1 MGPNII
7 QQEKQMEAI
16 SDKAL
21 QQLLRQMAQTNQV
34 GTPGFILAA
43 GELQGRKEA
52 REQAMLGKGNPRP
65 VIADL
70 LMGDAMP
77 PQMPMLPENA
87 GGIAALPAPN
97 MEGIATLAGGG
108 LVAFANTGAVISDDM
123 LIEDAI
129 KKMKLRD
136 PNLNEGFI
144 RTALADAA
152 PDMRK
157 RLTEGL
163 RQKASE
169 VASGKSEVLPNLEV
183 PPPVAAGMSLSDVMR
198 QATMDE
204 RRAYQQT
211 GQLAPRLQQML
222 RGETAP
228 PAAPSGPGRG
238 TGISLDGPDI
248 PPARL
253 LGEQRFYPG
262 IAPLLQRQ
270 QNPEF
275 YAAPQDPSKAAD
287 YRAQARAADR
297 GYYTGLAAAGQNA
310 PGAAGAAGDKV
321 TVTRVD
327 KKDDKG
333 VGAAPSAPPTIDY
346 KDAFTKAGLT
356 AQELLGAAP
365 TAPEAVTTKNVKE
378 AVEADRQLF
387 KDLGIADPTKLRR
400 DQIEAEMKEAK
411 SDKEQAG
418 WMRLAEFGFNWASQ
432 NGPALQA
439 AAKAGAAV
447 APGLISDL
455 KELKKTERAQKR
467 ELAGLAALD
476 AQAQRDMTTKA
487 RDRLDAKYESGL
499 RRVDEHRKNIATLSA
514 SIAANAITSQTQ
526 LTTTGMTTAASRD
539 VARISADATLA
550 KLAEQLAETETKN
563 TLELAKDML
572 VRRQDYV
579 LLAQDPVAFD
589 KAFKDAIR
597 SVKQGRGLA
606 ATTVTKSGN

>member
-7 QQEKQMEAI
+7 QQENRMKNVPDAM
-16 SDKAL
+16 
-21 QQLLRQMAQTNQV
+21 LRQMLMQMTQTGQA
-34 GTPGFILAA
+34 GTPEFILAA

-52 REQAMLGKGNPRP
+52 RQQAMMGQGNPKP

-77 PQMPMLPENA
+77 PQMPVLPENA

-97 MEGIATLAGGG
+97 MEGVATMAGGG
-108 LVAFANTGAVISDDM
+108 LVAFSNGGRPFDTTRRILEEMGLMNKEGAY
-123 LIEDAI
+123 
-129 KKMKLRD
+129 
-136 PNLNEGFI
+136 I
-144 RTALADAA
+144 RPYKTEREKRLVAEQQAQTAAQQPTVDRADA
-152 PDMRK
+152 MK
-157 RLTEGL
+157 
-163 RQKASE
+163 QF
-169 VASGKSEVLPNLEV
+169 
-183 PPPVAAGMSLSDVMR
+183 R
-198 QATMDE
+198 QADN
-204 RRAYQQT
+204 A
-211 GQLAPRLQQML
+211 
-222 RGETAP
+222 
-228 PAAPSGPGRG
+228 
-238 TGISLDGPDI
+238 
-248 PPARL
+248 
-253 LGEQRFYPG
+253 
-262 IAPLLQRQ
+262 
-270 QNPEF
+270 
-275 YAAPQDPSKAAD
+275 
-287 YRAQARAADR
+287 
-297 GYYTGLAAAGQNA
+297 GLAALAQMPPQTVQGV
-310 PGAAGAAGDKV
+310 GAAPAAGDKA

-327 KKDDKG
+327 TPPAAGTAG

-365 TAPEAVTTKNVKE
+365 TVPGETTAKNVKE

-447 APGLISDL
+447 APGLLSDL
-455 KELKKTERAQKR
+455 KELKKTERAQQR

-476 AQAQRDMTTKA
+476 AQAQRDMTVKA
-487 RDRLDAKYESGL
+487 RDRLDTQRENAL
-499 RRVDEHRKNIATLSA
+499 RRVDERNRNVATLSA
-514 SIAANAITSQTQ
+514 SIAANAITSQTS
-526 LTTTGMTTAASRD
+526 LATTGMTTAASRD

-550 KLAEQLAETETKN
+550 KLSEQLAETETKN

-606 ATTVTKSGN
+606 STTVTKSGN

>member
-1 MGPNII
+1 MKNVPDA
-7 QQEKQMEAI
+7 M
-16 SDKAL
+16 
-21 QQLLRQMAQTNQV
+21 LRQMLMQMTQTGQA
-34 GTPGFILAA
+34 GTPEFILAA

-52 REQAMLGKGNPRP
+52 RQQAMMGQGNPKP

-108 LVAFANTGAVISDDM
+108 LVAFSNGGDVKRRFEALPRYVGQEAGVPGAELTNYFKSRM
-123 LIEDAI
+123 RGDARI
-129 KKMKLRD
+129 D
-136 PNLNEGFI
+136 P
-144 RTALADAA
+144 
-152 PDMRK
+152 
-157 RLTEGL
+157 
-163 RQKASE
+163 
-169 VASGKSEVLPNLEV
+169 V
-183 PPPVAAGMSLSDVMR
+183 
-198 QATMDE
+198 
-204 RRAYQQT
+204 T
-211 GQLAPRLQQML
+211 GQPVTFGEFVRLEDQRAAAAARTPAIEAIPAGTVAPAPGLITTQQPSDQSFL
-222 RGETAP
+222 SGLLTA
-228 PAAPSGPGRG
+228 AS
-238 TGISLDGPDI
+238 
-248 PPARL
+248 
-253 LGEQRFYPG
+253 PG
-262 IAPLLQRQ
+262 IA
-270 QNPEF
+270 
-275 YAAPQDPSKAAD
+275 APPPPPPPIDRAD
-287 YRAQARAADR
+287 AMKQARVADN
-297 GYYTGLAAAGQNA
+297 TGLAAIGQKA
-310 PGAAGAAGDKV
+310 PGAAGAAGDKA

-327 KKDDKG
+327 TPPAAGTAG
-333 VGAAPSAPPTIDY
+333 VGAAPPAPPTIDY
-346 KDAFTKAGLT
+346 KDAFEKAGAT

-365 TAPEAVTTKNVKE
+365 TAPEVVTTKNVKA

-447 APGLISDL
+447 APGLLSDL

-476 AQAQRDMTTKA
+476 AQAQRDMTVKA
-487 RDRLDAKYESGL
+487 RDRLDTQRENAL
-499 RRVDEHRKNIATLSA
+499 RRVDERNKNVATLSA
-514 SIAANAITSQTQ
+514 SIAANAISSQTS
-526 LTTTGMTTAASRD
+526 LATTGMTTAASRD
-539 VARISADATLA
+539 VARISADASLA
-550 KLAEQLAETETKN
+550 KLSEQLAETETKN

-606 ATTVTKSGN
+606 NTTVTKSGN

>member
-1 MGPNII
+1 M
-7 QQEKQMEAI
+7 KAI

-52 REQAMLGKGNPRP
+52 RQQAMLGKGNPRP

-77 PQMPMLPENA
+77 PQMPVLPENA

-157 RLTEGL
+157 RLTEDL
-163 RQKASE
+163 RRKAE
-169 VASGKSEVLPNLEV
+169 AVATGKSELLPNLEV

-228 PAAPSGPGRG
+228 PTAPSGPGRG
-238 TGISLDGPDI
+238 TSINFDGPDV

-253 LGEQRFYPG
+253 VGDQRFYPG

-287 YRAQARAADR
+287 YRAQARAADS
-297 GYYTGLAAAGQNA
+297 GYYTGLAATGQNA
-310 PGAAGAAGDKV
+310 PAAGDKA

-327 KKDDKG
+327 KKDDTG
-333 VGAAPSAPPTIDY
+333 VGAAPPAPPTIDY
-346 KDAFTKAGLT
+346 KDAFEKAGAT
-356 AQELLGAAP
+356 AKELLGTAP
-365 TAPEAVTTKNVKE
+365 TMPAEVTTKSVKE
-378 AVEADRQLF
+378 AVEADRKLF
-387 KDLGIADPTKLRR
+387 EELGIADPTKLRR

-476 AQAQRDMTTKA
+476 AQAQRDMTAKA

-499 RRVDEHRKNIATLSA
+499 RRVDENRKNIATLSA
-514 SIAANAITSQTQ
+514 SIAANAISSQTQ

-539 VARISADATLA
+539 VAKISADATLA
-550 KLAEQLAETETKN
+550 KLAEQMAETETKN
-563 TLELAKDML
+563 IVDAAKDL
-572 VRRQDYV
+572 IVKRIDY
-579 LLAQDPVAFD
+579 LALSENPVAMD
-589 KAFKDAIR
+589 KALKDAVRTI
-597 SVKQGRGLA
+597 KQARALA
-606 ATTVTKSGN
+606 GTNVTKSGN